1 MNFSFYSGAV
11 GAQSMQ
17 DRMNVIANNIAN
29 LNTEGYKTKNGTFSD
44 LVYSQM
50 GSGPVSYTHLDVY
63 KRQIYTL

>member
-44 LVYSQM
+44 
-50 GSGPVSYTHLDVY
+50 
-63 KRQIYTL
+63 

>member
-44 LVYSQM
+44 LVISQM
-50 GSGPVSYTHLDVY
+50 GFRTRRSSRTYSRFRL
-63 KRQIYTL
+63 